1 MALDVASLI
10 IACSSIVIAI
20 LSHVKKSKCT
30 SQGIEITTRDID
42 VDETETK
49 VKRDPLLRRHRRDS
63 I

>member
-42 VDETETK
+42 ETETK